1 VKIAMMRK
9 DIIHNSSRPDN
20 STASVTVRHSV
31 AFSHCDP
38 AGIAFTGRIMDYA
51 LEAIDEFWKVV
62 LSGQGW
68 YHLNMDHGIGT
79 PFVNV
84 QIDFHAPVTP
94 RSDVETEVR
103 VLRKGETSVT
113 FELRGSQLEEQVFS
127 GTVTCVFIIRG
138 QRTAIQPPDW
148 IAAPLQRFLPQG
160 DRA

>member
-1 VKIAMMRK
+1 M
-9 DIIHNSSRPDN
+9 
-20 STASVTVRHSV
+20 
-31 AFSHCDP
+31 
-38 AGIAFTGRIMDYA
+38 
-51 LEAIDEFWKVV
+51 
-62 LSGQGW
+62 SGQGW

-138 QRTAIQPPDW
+138 RRTAIQPPDW

>member
-1 VKIAMMRK
+1 MTMSHFAQSLRDRSTDPLCRGSAPVKNLAHSASFHAAERIA
-9 DIIHNSSRPDN
+9 
-20 STASVTVRHSV
+20 
-31 AFSHCDP
+31 P
-38 AGIAFTGRIMDYA
+38 ANPGI
-51 LEAIDEFWKVV
+51 KQVV

-103 VLRKGETSVT
+103 VLCKGETSVT